1 VALLGAYSL
10 GLGVPFLLSAL
21 ALNSFNQFFQRF
33 RPYMRVVEVA
43 AGLILVAIG
52 VLLFT
57 GYLTLLNSY
66 LIGLTPAWLWERL

>member
-1 VALLGAYSL
+1 
-10 GLGVPFLLSAL
+10 
-21 ALNSFNQFFQRF
+21 
-33 RPYMRVVEVA
+33 MRVVEVA